1 MALTAFASTTV
12 RFEPGTGKVVLQL
25 VMGAHEYF
33 EYILN
38 IPLY

>member
-25 VMGAHEYF
+25 VMGHEYF